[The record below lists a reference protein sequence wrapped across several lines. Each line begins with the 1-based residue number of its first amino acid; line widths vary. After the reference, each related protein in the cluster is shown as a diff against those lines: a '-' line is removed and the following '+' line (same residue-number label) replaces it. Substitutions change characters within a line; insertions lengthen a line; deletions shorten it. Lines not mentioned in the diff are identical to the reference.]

1 MNSYKHLRFLSLRL
15 LDSPKNKTGYRM
27 QRNLQTNV
35 HYYFYSGIEISEDFI
50 AINNKVSDSLFN
62 TIGIE
67 GNEKVNIDICAIV
80 GENGSGKSSIVDYI
94 ARIINNLS
102 ACILGE
108 EYRAEGSE
116 HLHYVEGVHAEL
128 YIQIKGYIIKIRCND
143 KQTFIS
149 KYEILGY
156 ENETPVL
163 VDGKFI
169 YKNFESPININYSLD
184 SENIFQEQ
192 PQYYHFLK
200 EFCYTIITNFSQHSF
215 TPFNYIEEKT
225 PYKKEEKIRKKAIDD
240 GYNINTLRS
249 ISRDNMRNSCREV
262 DARCWLKG
270 VFHKNDGFQ
279 TPIVITPMRDM
290 GCIDIQKENK
300 LAKERLLSLL
310 FLKKEGEEEGSKYFF
325 NRING
330 KLIIEGITVKK
341 DNNEDLRKYKEKT
354 LEFLPKENKEKC
366 YKELYEK
373 ITTIVKREIGIEDN
387 KEHHKDIVWS
397 YIVYKVLKII
407 FKCPKHRYMR
417 NLIKNMSQIETID
430 EDMYETILDILHD
443 HSHITRKLFRS
454 INYLKY
460 SHIGRYKS
468 LKVEDFGKCM
478 EDIIR
483 KREGFYTPECIEEL
497 LPPPVFSIDFKLYD
511 HNDKEKKRP
520 IPFHTLSSGE
530 KQITYTLTSF
540 YYYLSNIDSVDNYA
554 HRIHR
559 RRNYVQESSREPLK
573 KTPLIQY
580 EYVNVIFDEIEL
592 YFHPEMQRTFIH
604 YLLDGLSQMQFRKL
618 RNIQIMLV
626 THSPFILSDIPKEN
640 VLFLSKNGEPQ
651 DIKDMCTFGANIHTM
666 LKHSFFLQDGS
677 MGKYAQNT
685 INDIITKVN
694 RYTFIHQFK
703 EIKETSNDN
712 DREWKLNYFKQC
724 NSFILAKSFTK
735 EEILHIENGEFEKLL
750 ENESKDYK
758 DMQSLISLIQEPII
772 ETNLQKQLRK
782 WGNYVDIE

>member
-15 LDSPKNKTGYRM
+15 LDSPENKTGYRM

-108 EYRAEGSE
+108 EYRATESE
-116 HLHYVEGVHAEL
+116 HLHYIEGVNAEL
-128 YIQIKGYIIKIRCND
+128 YIQIRHEILKIRCVD
-143 KQTFIS
+143 TQISTS
-149 KYEILGY
+149 KYVLSVFEDETIESAEGKCIF
-156 ENETPVL
+156 ERRETPIDL
-163 VDGKFI
+163 
-169 YKNFESPININYSLD
+169 NYSLD
-184 SENIFQEQ
+184 NENIFQEK
-192 PQYYHFLK
+192 PQYFHFLE
-200 EFCYTIITNFSQHSF
+200 EFCYTIITNFSQYSF
-215 TPFNYIEEKT
+215 IPFNYVEEIT
-225 PYKKEEKIRKKAIDD
+225 PFRKEEKIRKRAIDN
-240 GYNINTLRS
+240 GYDINTLKS
-249 ISRDNMRNSCREV
+249 VSTNYLPNSCKDI

-270 VFHKNDGFQ
+270 LFHKTDGFQ

-290 GCIDIQKENK
+290 GCINVQKETK

-310 FLKKEGEEEGSKYFF
+310 FLKKEGENSKYFF

-330 KLIIEGITVKK
+330 KLIIDEITIRKE
-341 DNNEDLRKYKEKT
+341 NNEKSRIYKGKT
-354 LEFLPKENKEKC
+354 LEYLPNEK
-366 YKELYEK
+366 YYDTLYEK
-373 ITTIVKREIGIEDN
+373 IITIIKREIGIDGDN
-387 KEHHKDIVWS
+387 VHHKDIIWS
-397 YIVYKVLKII
+397 YIVYKVIKII
-407 FKCPKHRYMR
+407 FKCPRYRDMC
-417 NLIKNMSQIETID
+417 NLIKDMSRIETFY
-430 EDMYETILDILHD
+430 EKMYDTILDILHD

-460 SHIGRYKS
+460 PHIGRRKS
-468 LKVEDFGKCM
+468 LKIERFGKCI
-478 EDIIR
+478 EGIIR
-483 KREGFYTPECIEEL
+483 KKEGFYSPECIEEL

-511 HNDKEKKRP
+511 HNDTEKKHP
-520 IPFHTLSSGE
+520 IPFYTLSSGE
-530 KQITYTLTSF
+530 KQITYILSSF

-554 HRIHR
+554 RRIHK
-559 RRNYVQESSREPLK
+559 RNKQMLYNSHRTPKRL
-573 KTPLIQY
+573 PLIQY
-580 EYVNVIFDEIEL
+580 EYVNVIFDELEL
-592 YFHPEMQRTFIH
+592 YFHPEMQRTFVY

-618 RNIQIMLV
+618 SNIQIMLV

-703 EIKETSNDN
+703 EIKESSNDN
-712 DREWKLNYFKQC
+712 DLEWKLNYFKQC

-758 DMQSLISLIQEPII
+758 DIQSLISLIQEPII
-772 ETNLQKQLRK
+772 ETNLLKQLRK

>member
-1 MNSYKHLRFLSLRL
+1 MNKYNHLRFLSLRL
-15 LDSPKNKTGYRM
+15 LDSPTNKNGYRM

-35 HYYFYSGIEISEDFI
+35 HYYFYSGIEISDDYI
-50 AINNKVSDSLFN
+50 TINKKVSNSLFN
-62 TIGIE
+62 KIGVE

-80 GENGSGKSSIVDYI
+80 GENGSGKSTIVDYI

-108 EYRAEGSE
+108 EYRATDSE
-116 HLHYVEGVHAEL
+116 HLHYIEGVNAEL
-128 YIQIKGYIIKIRCND
+128 YIQIRYEIFKIRCVNT
-143 KQTFIS
+143 QISTS
-149 KYEILGY
+149 KYGLSVFED
-156 ENETPVL
+156 ETIESAEG
-163 VDGKFI
+163 DFI
-169 YKNFESPININYSLD
+169 FERHEVSSIDLNYSLD
-184 SENIFQEQ
+184 NGSIFQEK
-192 PQYYHFLK
+192 PECYHFLK
-200 EFCYTIITNFSQHSF
+200 EFCYTIITNFSQYSF
-215 TPFNYIEEKT
+215 TPFNYVEEIT
-225 PYKKEEKIRKKAIDD
+225 PFRKEENIRKKAIEN

-249 ISRDNMRNSCREV
+249 ISTNHLPNSCKDV

-270 VFHKNDGFQ
+270 LFHRNDGFQ

-290 GCIDIQKENK
+290 GCINIQKETK

-310 FLKKEGEEEGSKYFF
+310 FLKKEGENSKYFF

-330 KLIIEGITVKK
+330 KLIIDGIAIKK
-341 DNNEDLRKYKEKT
+341 GNNENSRRYKGKT
-354 LEFLPKENKEKC
+354 LEFLPSETC
-366 YKELYEK
+366 YEELHEK
-373 ITTIVKREIGIEDN
+373 IITIIKREIGIEDN

-407 FKCPKHRYMR
+407 FKYPRYRYMR
-417 NLIKNMSQIETID
+417 NLIKDISRIETID
-430 EDMYETILDILHD
+430 EDLYETILDILHD
-443 HSHITRKLFRS
+443 HSHITRKIFRS

-460 SHIGRYKS
+460 SHIGKRKY
-468 LKVEDFGKCM
+468 LKIEHFGKRM

-483 KREGFYTPECIEEL
+483 KRGGFYTPECIEEL

-511 HNDKEKKRP
+511 HNDKEKKHP

-554 HRIHR
+554 RRIHR
-559 RRNYVQESSREPLK
+559 RRDNVQESNLETSK
-573 KTPLIQY
+573 KMPLIQY
-580 EYVNVIFDEIEL
+580 EHVNVIFDEIEL
-592 YFHPEMQRTFIH
+592 YFHPEMQRTFIY

-618 RNIQIMLV
+618 KNIQIMLV

-703 EIKETSNDN
+703 EIKETSNGN

-735 EEILHIENGEFEKLL
+735 EEILHLENGEFDKLL
-750 ENESKDYK
+750 EKESKDYK

-782 WGNYVDIE
+782 WGNYVDIEER

>member
-15 LDSPKNKTGYRM
+15 LDSPENKTGYRM

-108 EYRAEGSE
+108 EYRATESE
-116 HLHYVEGVHAEL
+116 HLHYIEGVNAEL
-128 YIQIKGYIIKIRCND
+128 YIQIRHEILKIRCVD
-143 KQTFIS
+143 TQISTS
-149 KYEILGY
+149 KYVLSVFEDETIESAEGKCIF
-156 ENETPVL
+156 ERRETPIDL
-163 VDGKFI
+163 
-169 YKNFESPININYSLD
+169 NYSLD
-184 SENIFQEQ
+184 NENIFQEK
-192 PQYYHFLK
+192 PQYFHFLE
-200 EFCYTIITNFSQHSF
+200 EFCYTIITNFSQYSF
-215 TPFNYIEEKT
+215 IPFNYVEEIT
-225 PYKKEEKIRKKAIDD
+225 PFRKEEKIRKRAIDN
-240 GYNINTLRS
+240 GYDINTLKS
-249 ISRDNMRNSCREV
+249 VSTNYLPNSCKDI

-270 VFHKNDGFQ
+270 LFHKTDGFQ

-290 GCIDIQKENK
+290 GRIDIQKETK

-310 FLKKEGEEEGSKYFF
+310 FLKKEGKNSEYFF

-330 KLIIEGITVKK
+330 KLIIDEITIKK
-341 DNNEDLRKYKEKT
+341 DNNENSRRYRGKT
-354 LEFLPKENKEKC
+354 LEFLPNEEC
-366 YKELYEK
+366 YEELYEK
-373 ITTIVKREIGIEDN
+373 ITTIIKFEIGIKDN

-407 FKCPKHRYMR
+407 FKCPRHRYMR
-417 NLIKNMSQIETID
+417 NLINNIYRTETFN
-430 EDMYETILDILHD
+430 EDLYDTILDILHD

-460 SHIGRYKS
+460 SHIGRHKS
-468 LKVEDFGKCM
+468 LKVELYGKHM

-511 HNDKEKKRP
+511 HSDKEKKHP

-554 HRIHR
+554 RRIHK
-559 RRNYVQESSREPLK
+559 RNKLMQYSSYETPKRL
-573 KTPLIQY
+573 PLIQY

-592 YFHPEMQRTFIH
+592 YFHPEMQRTFVY

-651 DIKDMCTFGANIHTM
+651 NIRDMCTFGANIHTM

-703 EIKETSNDN
+703 EIKESSNDN
-712 DREWKLNYFKQC
+712 DLEWKLNYFKQC

-758 DMQSLISLIQEPII
+758 DIQSLISLIQEPII
-772 ETNLQKQLRK
+772 ETNLLKQLRK